1 MAFKRTA
8 EQTVWDR
15 LWSLHWDEED
25 ILPDNFSMEEMF
37 QERLGDLGIPE
48 VLDLP
53 VGHGLPNQA
62 LPIGAMARLDG
73 RKGTLELL
81 S

>member
-1 MAFKRTA
+1 
-8 EQTVWDR
+8 
-15 LWSLHWDEED
+15 
-25 ILPDNFSMEEMF
+25 MEEMF

-53 VGHGLPNQA
+53 MGYGLLDQA
-62 LPIGAMARLDG
+62 LPIGAMARLHG